1 MYNFVSSVGHK
12 KRRFAELPCCSFP
25 GYSKKHHKGFPCF
38 YGASCPFA
46 LGHWFT
52 ILLCGIVQHDHLQ
65 NILVWNLLFEWTIP
79 LIARLI
85 RLTLIWTLLSPHC
98 TEHYTEQPSDQTA
111 RSLRQKRQFPRREFI
126 LRWERGTQGGRER
139 RSESKGWKSVV
150 ESKRWLLP
158 EVICLFAA
166 LSTDV
171 GAPFFQ

>member
-1 MYNFVSSVGHK
+1 MHNFLPWNIK
-12 KRRFAELPCCSFP
+12 KDVLQNCHAALFRATQKSTIMVFP
-25 GYSKKHHKGFPCF
+25 
-38 YGASCPFA
+38 ASMV
-46 LGHWFT
+46 
-52 ILLCGIVQHDHLQ
+52 LLVLSHCTFLWYGIVHPSKYAG
-65 NILVWNLLFEWTIP
+65 NNMKRTFIFEWTTP

-85 RLTLIWTLLSPHC
+85 RLMLIWTLLSPNC
-98 TEHYTEQPSDQTA
+98 AEYYTEQPSDQTA
-111 RSLRQKRQFPRREFI
+111 QSLRQKRQFPRREFTSP
-126 LRWERGTQGGRER
+126 LRERGTQGGRER